1 MYYLIYS
8 SLTKKDLSRDELFQI
23 LEKSRSRNNLMGL
36 SGFLLCINEDY
47 FSEIINGIFLQVL
60 EGEKED
66 VLKLSDIIKK
76 DKRHHDLVLVTEG
89 VSLKRMFDN
98 WKMGYRDMNILQ
110 FKSRLAQFDLKRED
124 ILKPAENPEDSQA
137 IIELIKS
144 FYKVPDKLLK

>member
-1 MYYLIYS
+1 
-8 SLTKKDLSRDELFQI
+8 
-23 LEKSRSRNNLMGL
+23 MGL

-66 VLKLSDIIKK
+66 VLKLYDIIKK